1 MESIFKS
8 ENITEYGQIPFDKS
22 LILNER
28 LMPHEDIKSIT
39 VFLAPY
45 FTGNTPDDN
54 YGISAYAR
62 VKDYHGYMKG
72 LFERIIPKL
81 EEKYQTK
88 FYGFS
93 DHSPLNEKL
102 CAAMSGL
109 GVIGNN
115 SLLINKKYGSY
126 VFIGILLSSLS
137 SKNYPQEIMRC
148 MNCGRC
154 ESACPGDAI
163 KNGIIS
169 QEKCLSAI
177 SQKKNIN
184 EDEKK
189 FISIH
194 NVCWGCDKCQQVCP
208 MNKNVQTTPIKYF
221 EEHYLKNASPAIIEA
236 MTDEEFN
243 AYAFA
248 WRKKQVILRNMHSI
262 DSTKD
267 Q

>member
-22 LILNER
+22 LIINKR
-28 LMPHEDIKSIT
+28 LMPKDDIKSVT

-45 FTGNTPDDN
+45 FTDNIPDDN

-72 LFERIIPKL
+72 LFESIIPKL
-81 EEKYQTK
+81 EAKYQNK

-102 CAAMSGL
+102 CAAMAGL

-137 SKNYPQEIMRC
+137 CKNEPQEIAHC
-148 MNCGRC
+148 MDCGCC
-154 ESACPGDAI
+154 ESACPGTAI
-163 KNGIIS
+163 KNGVIS
-169 QEKCLSAI
+169 QEKCLSAL
-177 SQKKNIN
+177 SQKKVIN
-184 EDEKK
+184 EEEQK
-189 FISIH
+189 ILSSH

-208 MNKNVQTTPIKYF
+208 LNKEIQVSPIKYF
-221 EEHYLKNASPAIIEA
+221 KEHYLKNATPAVIEA

-243 AYAFA
+243 TYAFA

-262 DSTKD
+262 DSAKD
-267 Q
+267 